1 MRSTFLSTLTA
12 LSLTAGCSLSDSSSS
27 LESKNEV
34 QPTEE
39 CGCKI
44 EGTGIG
50 TEGIYARF
58 GGTIVTLG
66 NWVPKAGSPGE
77 YVGFTMFI
85 DGAPSAGY
93 VVKAGGETYPSHTRT
108 WMHPAGIDGNDLA
121 PAISNVDMCPT
132 CEGGDCGPD
141 TTCQDPDGCPDG
153 GGGGGGT
160 GEDPDGGGSGCDNP
174 DGCPDPTTGE
184 GPFY

>member
-1 MRSTFLSTLTA
+1 MRITSLAAVTA
-12 LSLTAGCSLSDSSSS
+12 LSVTAGCSALSDSSSRV
-27 LESKNEV
+27 ESQV
-34 QPTEE
+34 HPTEE

-44 EGTGIG
+44 EGSGIG

-93 VVKAGGETYPSHTRT
+93 VVKAGGERYASHRLT
-108 WMHPAGIDGNDLA
+108 WLHPNGADGADQS
-121 PAISNVDMCPT
+121 PAISNVDMCPD

-153 GGGGGGT
+153 GGGGGG
-160 GEDPDGGGSGCDNP
+160 DGDGCQNP